1 LFEPMKGAFIVGL
14 LVGFGGLLG
23 AAAYP
28 WVDHPRVSSRTGVVA
43 NGGRT
48 EAFVI
53 RLPAD
58 RILVRGDLAAGLRY
72 PGQTQIGP
80 AFGSP
85 SLLAEHFKV
94 RDSAGEVIGIASRH
108 VVQTQAGAETAWC
121 LVFPGRGAVWLV
133 GAADPTAPQ
142 RALDS
147 AGYQPGDAFSGDLR
161 LVIAQADADR
171 SGGLVAGRQEFKNL
185 TGDYLE
191 SWQISGVSTTGDLL
205 GTIRLDTVTRQRQ

>member
-1 LFEPMKGAFIVGL
+1 MKGAFIVGL
-14 LVGFGGLLG
+14 IVGFGGLLG

-48 EAFVI
+48 ESFVI

-58 RILVRGDLAAGLRY
+58 RILVRGDLAAGIRY
-72 PGQTQIGP
+72 PEQAQTGP
-80 AFGSP
+80 AFESP
-85 SLLAEHFKV
+85 SLLAEHFKL
-94 RDSAGEVIGIASRH
+94 RDSAGEVVGIASRH
-108 VVQTQAGAETAWC
+108 VVQIQSGAETAWC

-133 GAADPTAPQ
+133 GTADPTAPQ
-142 RALDS
+142 RALEQ
-147 AGYQPGDAFSGDLR
+147 AGYQAGETFSGDLR

-171 SGGLVAGRQEFKNL
+171 SGAVVAGRQEFKNL
-185 TGDYLE
+185 SGDYLE
-191 SWQISGVSTTGDLL
+191 SWQISGVSTSGDLL